1 MKRILPFLAACI
13 LISCGQQQER
23 KELYCGIE
31 MSGFEVMDFKTMAN
45 RRYNYTDEDK
55 ALHTQLT
62 EGVNQLLDNKEDV
75 QISFAFKENDTIA
88 LFIIAPSDKEI
99 VEKISCYLLKE
110 DFKGFPKNRNLLFY
124 TNEHDT
130 LVAGVKSKK

>member
-1 MKRILPFLAACI
+1 MKRILPFLAVFI
-13 LISCGQQQER
+13 LFSCGQQQER

-31 MSGFEVMDFKTMAN
+31 MSGFEVIDFKTMAN
-45 RRYNYTDEDK
+45 KGYAYTEEDK
-55 ALHTQLT
+55 ALHEKLT
-62 EGVNQLLDNKEDV
+62 EGVKQLLDNKEEI

-110 DFKGFPKNRNLLFY
+110 DFDGFPKNRNLMFY
-124 TNEHDT
+124 TNEHNT
-130 LVAGVKSKK
+130 IVAGVKNKR